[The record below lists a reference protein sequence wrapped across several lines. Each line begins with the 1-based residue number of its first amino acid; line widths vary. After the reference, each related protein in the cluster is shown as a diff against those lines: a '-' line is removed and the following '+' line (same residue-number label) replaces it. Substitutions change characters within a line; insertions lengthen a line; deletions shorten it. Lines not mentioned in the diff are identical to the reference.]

1 MCIFAAPAVAGAAGA
16 AGAGA
21 SLGSAAAF
29 SSAFTA
35 APLVAAPAIT
45 LPAATSIFSP
55 AAFAA
60 AAPAIPFAAGLSAPL
75 VAAPSSFL
83 GLGAA
88 AKPFMAR
95 TALNFGTSLLSGIN
109 QRRIANQQARYAYEA
124 ARRGAEAADLAFSR
138 EVEATAS
145 RLKEERASAAQQKLT
160 ATIKGMRA
168 RAAIRAT
175 ERSGLTI
182 DLLLQDAENQA
193 ANLREAI
200 TQTMDTQVRQ
210 YSRDVQ
216 AFEAKRDSRRNQQI
230 DLQNQ
235 AYMNAQKAPTLL
247 DTIAQTANQGLQDYT
262 TLKALA

>member
-1 MCIFAAPAVAGAAGA
+1 MCVFAAPAVAGAAGA
-16 AGAGA
+16 GTAA

-55 AAFAA
+55 VAFAA

-75 VAAPSSFL
+75 VSSSFL
-83 GLGAA
+83 GLGSA

-95 TALNFGTSLLSGIN
+95 QALNFGTQLFSGIN

-124 ARRGAEAADLAFSR
+124 ARRSAEAADLAFSR

>member
-1 MCIFAAPAVAGAAGA
+1 MCVFAAPAVAGAAGA
-16 AGAGA
+16 GTAA

-60 AAPAIPFAAGLSAPL
+60 AAPAIPFAAAASAPL
-75 VAAPSSFL
+75 VSSSFL
-83 GLGAA
+83 GLGSA

-95 TALNFGTSLLSGIN
+95 QALNFGTSLLSGIN

-160 ATIKGMRA
+160 ATIKGMKA

>member
-1 MCIFAAPAVAGAAGA
+1 MCIFAAPAVAGA

-95 TALNFGTSLLSGIN
+95 QALNFGTSLLSGIN

-216 AFEAKRDSRRNQQI
+216 AFEAKRDSRRNQQV

-247 DTIAQTANQGLQDYT
+247 DTIASAANQGLQDYT

>member
-1 MCIFAAPAVAGAAGA
+1 MCVFAAPAVAGAAGA
-16 AGAGA
+16 GTAA

-55 AAFAA
+55 VAFAA

-75 VAAPSSFL
+75 VSSSFL
-83 GLGAA
+83 GLGSA

-95 TALNFGTSLLSGIN
+95 QALNFGTQLFSGIN

>member
-1 MCIFAAPAVAGAAGA
+1 MCIFAAPAVAGAAAGTGISFGA
-16 AGAGA
+16 AA
-21 SLGSAAAF
+21 SLPALGAA
-29 SSAFTA
+29 
-35 APLVAAPAIT
+35 AAPAF
-45 LPAATSIFSP
+45 LPAATAASIFSP

-60 AAPAIPFAAGLSAPL
+60 SSAIPFSLGLSAPL
-75 VAAPSSFL
+75 GAAASSSFL
-83 GLGAA
+83 GLGSA
-88 AKPFMAR
+88 AKPFLGR
-95 TALNFGTSLLSGIN
+95 QALNFGTKLFSGIQ
-109 QRRIANQQARYAYEA
+109 QRRIANQQAQYAYEA

-138 EVEATAS
+138 EVEATAA
-145 RLKEERASAAQQKLT
+145 RLKEEKASAAQQKLT

-200 TQTMDTQVRQ
+200 AQTMETQTRQ

-216 AFEAKRDSRRNQQI
+216 AFEAKRDSRRNQQV

-235 AYMNAQKAPTLL
+235 AYVNAQKAPTLL

>member
-1 MCIFAAPAVAGAAGA
+1 MCVFAAPAVAGGLGGAGLFSAGA
-16 AGAGA
+16 AASSIPF
-21 SLGSAAAF
+21 SLGVG
-29 SSAFTA
+29 SSLGLA
-35 APLVAAPAIT
+35 APT
-45 LPAATSIFSP
+45 FLPAATAASIFSP

-60 AAPAIPFAAGLSAPL
+60 SSAIPFATGITAS
-75 VAAPSSFL
+75 SSFL
-83 GLGAA
+83 GLGSA
-88 AKPFMAR
+88 AKPFLGR
-95 TALNFGTSLLSGIN
+95 QALNFGTKLLSGIQ
-109 QRRIANQQARYAYEA
+109 QRRIANQQAQYAYEA
-124 ARRGAEAADLAFSR
+124 ARKGAIAADLAFSR

-145 RLKEERASAAQQKLT
+145 RLKEEKASAAQQKLT

-168 RAAIRAT
+168 RAAVRAT

-200 TQTMDTQVRQ
+200 AQTMETQTRQ

-216 AFEAKRDSRRNQQI
+216 AFEAKRDSRRNQQV

-235 AYMNAQKAPTLL
+235 AYVNAQKAPTLL
-247 DTIAQTANQGLQDYT
+247 DTIAQTANQGLMDYT

>member
-16 AGAGA
+16 GTAA

-35 APLVAAPAIT
+35 APLVAAPTFA

-75 VAAPSSFL
+75 GAAASSSFL

-168 RAAIRAT
+168 KAAIRAT

>member
-1 MCIFAAPAVAGAAGA
+1 MCVFAAPAVAGAAGA
-16 AGAGA
+16 GTAA

-216 AFEAKRDSRRNQQI
+216 AFEAKRDSRRNQQV

>member
-16 AGAGA
+16 GTAA

-95 TALNFGTSLLSGIN
+95 QALNFGTSLLSGIN

-216 AFEAKRDSRRNQQI
+216 AFEAKRDSRRNQQV

>member
-1 MCIFAAPAVAGAAGA
+1 MCVFAAPAVAGAAGA
-16 AGAGA
+16 GTAA

>member
-1 MCIFAAPAVAGAAGA
+1 MCVFAAPAVAGAAGA
-16 AGAGA
+16 GTAA

-160 ATIKGMRA
+160 ATIKGMKA

-247 DTIAQTANQGLQDYT
+247 DTIASAANQGLQDYT

>member
-1 MCIFAAPAVAGAAGA
+1 MCVFAAPAVAGAAGA
-16 AGAGA
+16 GTAA

-216 AFEAKRDSRRNQQI
+216 AFEAKRDSRRNQQV

-235 AYMNAQKAPTLL
+235 AYINAQKAPTLL
-247 DTIAQTANQGLQDYT
+247 DTIASAANQGLQDYT

>member
-1 MCIFAAPAVAGAAGA
+1 MCIFAAPAVAGA

-95 TALNFGTSLLSGIN
+95 QALNFGTSLLSGIN

-160 ATIKGMRA
+160 ATIKGMKA

>member
-1 MCIFAAPAVAGAAGA
+1 MCIFAAPAVAGAAGTGISFGA
-16 AGAGA
+16 AA
-21 SLGSAAAF
+21 SLPALGAA
-29 SSAFTA
+29 
-35 APLVAAPAIT
+35 AAPAF
-45 LPAATSIFSP
+45 LPAATAASIFSP

-60 AAPAIPFAAGLSAPL
+60 SSAIPFSLGLSAPL
-75 VAAPSSFL
+75 GAAASSSFL

-88 AKPFMAR
+88 AKPFLGR
-95 TALNFGTSLLSGIN
+95 QALNFGTKLFSGIQ
-109 QRRIANQQARYAYEA
+109 QRRIANQQAQYAYEA

-138 EVEATAS
+138 EVEATAA
-145 RLKEERASAAQQKLT
+145 RLKEEKASAAQQKLT

-200 TQTMDTQVRQ
+200 AQTMETQTRQ

-216 AFEAKRDSRRNQQI
+216 AFEAKRDSRRNQQV

-235 AYMNAQKAPTLL
+235 AYVNAQKAPTLL

>member
-16 AGAGA
+16 GTAA

-95 TALNFGTSLLSGIN
+95 QALNFGTSLLSGIN

-216 AFEAKRDSRRNQQI
+216 AFEAKRDSRRNQQV

-247 DTIAQTANQGLQDYT
+247 DTIASAANQGLQDYT

>member
-1 MCIFAAPAVAGAAGA
+1 MCVFAAPAVAGAT
-16 AGAGA
+16 GAGA

-60 AAPAIPFAAGLSAPL
+60 SSAIPFAAAASAPL
-75 VAAPSSFL
+75 VSSSFL
-83 GLGAA
+83 GLGSA

-168 RAAIRAT
+168 KAAIIAS
-175 ERSGLTI
+175 ERSGIVI
-182 DLLLQDAENQA
+182 DLLLQDADNQA

-200 TQTMDTQVRQ
+200 EQTMDTQVRQ
-210 YSRDVQ
+210 YSRNVQ
-216 AFEAKRDSRRNQQI
+216 AYEAKRDSRFNQQV

-235 AYMNAQKAPTLL
+235 AYVNAQKAPTLL
-247 DTIAQTANQGLQDYT
+247 DTIASVANQGLQDYT

>member
-1 MCIFAAPAVAGAAGA
+1 MCVFAAPAVAGA

-35 APLVAAPAIT
+35 APLVAAPTFA

-60 AAPAIPFAAGLSAPL
+60 AAPAIPFSFGLSAPL
-75 VAAPSSFL
+75 GAAASSSFL

-216 AFEAKRDSRRNQQI
+216 AFEAKRDSRRNQQV

>member
-1 MCIFAAPAVAGAAGA
+1 MCVFAAPAVAGAAGA
-16 AGAGA
+16 GTAA

-60 AAPAIPFAAGLSAPL
+60 AAPVIPFAAAASAPL
-75 VAAPSSFL
+75 VSSSFL
-83 GLGAA
+83 GLGSA

-95 TALNFGTSLLSGIN
+95 QALNFGTKLFSGIQ

-160 ATIKGMRA
+160 ATIKGMKA

>member
-1 MCIFAAPAVAGAAGA
+1 MCVFAAPAVAGAT
-16 AGAGA
+16 GAGA

-35 APLVAAPAIT
+35 APLVTAPAIT

-60 AAPAIPFAAGLSAPL
+60 SSAIPFAAAASAPL
-75 VAAPSSFL
+75 VSSSFL
-83 GLGAA
+83 GLGSA

-168 RAAIRAT
+168 KAAIIAS
-175 ERSGLTI
+175 ERSGIVI
-182 DLLLQDAENQA
+182 DLLLQDADNQA

-200 TQTMDTQVRQ
+200 EQTMDTQVRQ
-210 YSRDVQ
+210 YSRNVQ
-216 AFEAKRDSRRNQQI
+216 AYEAKRDSRFNQQV

-235 AYMNAQKAPTLL
+235 AYVNAQKAPTLL
-247 DTIAQTANQGLQDYT
+247 DTIASVANQGLQDYT

>member
-1 MCIFAAPAVAGAAGA
+1 MCVFAAPAVAGAAGA
-16 AGAGA
+16 GTAA

-60 AAPAIPFAAGLSAPL
+60 AAPAIPFAAAASAPL
-75 VAAPSSFL
+75 VSSSFL
-83 GLGAA
+83 GLGSA
-88 AKPFMAR
+88 AKPFLAR
-95 TALNFGTSLLSGIN
+95 QALNFGTSLLSGIN

-160 ATIKGMRA
+160 ATIKGMKA

>member
-1 MCIFAAPAVAGAAGA
+1 MCIFAAPAVAGA

-95 TALNFGTSLLSGIN
+95 QALNFGTSLLSGIN

-247 DTIAQTANQGLQDYT
+247 DTIASAANQGLQDYT

>member
-1 MCIFAAPAVAGAAGA
+1 MCVFAAPAVAGAGTA
-16 AGAGA
+16 A

-29 SSAFTA
+29 SPAFTA
-35 APLVAAPAIT
+35 APLVAAPAT
-45 LPAATSIFSP
+45 FLPAATTASIFSP

-60 AAPAIPFAAGLSAPL
+60 SSAIPFSVGLSAPL
-75 VAAPSSFL
+75 GAATSSSFL

-168 RAAIRAT
+168 KAAIRAS
-175 ERSGLTI
+175 ERSGIVI
-182 DLLLQDAENQA
+182 DLLLQDADNQA

-200 TQTMDTQVRQ
+200 EQTMDTQVRQ

-216 AFEAKRDSRRNQQI
+216 AYEAKRDSRFNQQV

-235 AYMNAQKAPTLL
+235 AYVNAQKAPTLL
-247 DTIAQTANQGLQDYT
+247 DTIAQTANQGLMDYT

>member
-1 MCIFAAPAVAGAAGA
+1 MCIFAAPAVAGA

-60 AAPAIPFAAGLSAPL
+60 AAPAIPFAAAASAPL
-75 VAAPSSFL
+75 VSSSFL

-88 AKPFMAR
+88 AKTFMAR
-95 TALNFGTSLLSGIN
+95 QALNFGTKLFSGIQ

-216 AFEAKRDSRRNQQI
+216 AYEAKRDSRRNQQV

-235 AYMNAQKAPTLL
+235 AYVNAQKAPTLL
-247 DTIAQTANQGLQDYT
+247 DTIASVANQGLQDYT

>member
-1 MCIFAAPAVAGAAGA
+1 MCVFAAPAVAGAAGA
-16 AGAGA
+16 GTAA

-35 APLVAAPAIT
+35 APLVAAPTFA

-60 AAPAIPFAAGLSAPL
+60 SSAIPFAAGLSAPL
-75 VAAPSSFL
+75 VAAPTSSFL

-88 AKPFMAR
+88 AKPFIAR
-95 TALNFGTSLLSGIN
+95 QALNFGTSLLSGIN

-160 ATIKGMRA
+160 ATIKGMKA

-216 AFEAKRDSRRNQQI
+216 AFEAKRDSRFNQQV

-247 DTIAQTANQGLQDYT
+247 DTIAQTTNQGLQDYT

>member
-35 APLVAAPAIT
+35 APLVAAP
-45 LPAATSIFSP
+45 
-55 AAFAA
+55 
-60 AAPAIPFAAGLSAPL
+60 
-75 VAAPSSFL
+75 SSFL

-95 TALNFGTSLLSGIN
+95 QALNFGTKLFSGIQ

-182 DLLLQDAENQA
+182 DLLLKDAENQA

-247 DTIAQTANQGLQDYT
+247 DTIASAANQGLQDYT

>member
-1 MCIFAAPAVAGAAGA
+1 MCIFAAPAVAGA

-247 DTIAQTANQGLQDYT
+247 DTIASAANQGLQDYT

>member
-1 MCIFAAPAVAGAAGA
+1 MRGPSPAKTTVAPGLC
-16 AGAGA
+16 
-21 SLGSAAAF
+21 SPSSGSVVLIATPSNLQAISPP
-29 SSAFTA
+29 SS
-35 APLVAAPAIT
+35 
-45 LPAATSIFSP
+45 SR

-60 AAPAIPFAAGLSAPL
+60 SSAIPFSVGLSAPL
-75 VAAPSSFL
+75 GAAASSSFL

-138 EVEATAS
+138 EVEATAA
-145 RLKEERASAAQQKLT
+145 RLKEEKASAAQQKLT

-200 TQTMDTQVRQ
+200 AQTMETQTRQ

-216 AFEAKRDSRRNQQI
+216 AFEAKRDSRRNQQV

-235 AYMNAQKAPTLL
+235 AYVNAQKAPTLL

>member
-1 MCIFAAPAVAGAAGA
+1 MCVFAAPAVAGAAGA
-16 AGAGA
+16 GTAA

-95 TALNFGTSLLSGIN
+95 QALNFGTSLLSGIN

-216 AFEAKRDSRRNQQI
+216 AFEAKRDSRRNQQV

>member
-1 MCIFAAPAVAGAAGA
+1 MCIFAAPAVAGA

-45 LPAATSIFSP
+45 LPAATSICSP

-145 RLKEERASAAQQKLT
+145 RLKEERASASQQKLT

-216 AFEAKRDSRRNQQI
+216 AYEAKRDSRRNQQV

-235 AYMNAQKAPTLL
+235 AYVNAQKAPTLL
-247 DTIAQTANQGLQDYT
+247 DTIASVANQGLQDYT

>member
-1 MCIFAAPAVAGAAGA
+1 MCVFAAPAVAGA

>member
-1 MCIFAAPAVAGAAGA
+1 MCVFAAPAVAGAAGA
-16 AGAGA
+16 GTAA

-45 LPAATSIFSP
+45 LPAAHATSIYTP

-60 AAPAIPFAAGLSAPL
+60 AAPAIPFAAAASAPL
-75 VAAPSSFL
+75 VSSSFL
-83 GLGAA
+83 GLGSA

-95 TALNFGTSLLSGIN
+95 QALNFGTKLFSGIQ

-247 DTIAQTANQGLQDYT
+247 DTIASAANQGLQDYT

>member
-1 MCIFAAPAVAGAAGA
+1 
-16 AGAGA
+16 
-21 SLGSAAAF
+21 
-29 SSAFTA
+29 
-35 APLVAAPAIT
+35 
-45 LPAATSIFSP
+45 
-55 AAFAA
+55 
-60 AAPAIPFAAGLSAPL
+60 
-75 VAAPSSFL
+75 
-83 GLGAA
+83 
-88 AKPFMAR
+88 MAR
-95 TALNFGTSLLSGIN
+95 QALNFGTKLFSGIQ

-247 DTIAQTANQGLQDYT
+247 DTIASAANQGLQDYT

>member
-1 MCIFAAPAVAGAAGA
+1 MCVFAAPAVAGAAGA
-16 AGAGA
+16 GTAA

-95 TALNFGTSLLSGIN
+95 QGLNLFAKGFSAIQ

-247 DTIAQTANQGLQDYT
+247 DTIASAANQGLQDYT

>member
-1 MCIFAAPAVAGAAGA
+1 MCVFAAPAVAGAAGA
-16 AGAGA
+16 GTAA

-95 TALNFGTSLLSGIN
+95 QALNLFTKGFSAIQ

-216 AFEAKRDSRRNQQI
+216 AFEAKRDSRRNQQV

>member
-1 MCIFAAPAVAGAAGA
+1 MCIFAAPAVAGA

-95 TALNFGTSLLSGIN
+95 QALNFGTSLLSGIN

-216 AFEAKRDSRRNQQI
+216 SFEAKRDSRRNQQI

-247 DTIAQTANQGLQDYT
+247 DTIASAANQGLQDYT